1 MKHLLVATILLLCAS
16 LCCMAQDT
24 IYTTDGGSSTCKIE
38 KQQKNFLRATFK
50 NDPADNM
57 RKIPNKFIDKIV
69 FADGTVVKYVDGT
82 PQLRDAS
89 IQGNLTS
96 RFDDLYLEGVYY
108 IDTRLAAHLMGEDFA
123 KEYKKGKILYTTGEI
138 TAFLGVIG
146 TFPIILGSVNNDP
159 LDKTVRNSAIIGGS
173 LIAVGSFLC
182 YRGHHL
188 AKNCGDKY
196 NAKIKLGPTENGI
209 GLTLNF

>member
-16 LCCMAQDT
+16 LCCMEQDT
-24 IYTTDGGSSTCKIE
+24 IYTTDGGSSTCKVE
-38 KQQKNFLRATFK
+38 KQQKDFLCAKFK

-82 PQLRDAS
+82 PQLRYAS

-96 RFDDLYLEGVYY
+96 RFYDLYLEGVYY

-123 KEYKKGKILYTTGEI
+123 KKYKKGKILYTAGEI
-138 TAFLGVIG
+138 TVFLGVIE
-146 TFPIILGSVNNDP
+146 TFPIILAPAQITTLSP
-159 LDKTVRNSAIIGGS
+159 IT
-173 LIAVGSFLC
+173 AVLV
-182 YRGHHL
+182 
-188 AKNCGDKY
+188 
-196 NAKIKLGPTENGI
+196 
-209 GLTLNF
+209 